1 MLVNLD
7 AFVQLCVSTLRTF
20 KDPQT
25 AFTEGVRNRIK
36 RFTRGSVVART
47 FFFTREGSGFV
58 QKACRNLLKRRGEES
73 LMRSPITATDCH
85 AWAEVG
91 AHWKLPEIMKKDM
104 INEWKRERKQ
114 GGSPPK
120 HPWFFIIFL
129 SLSFLL
135 PLFPPFILSHFR
147 RFHIRDQ
154 FFCLFFYT
162 FLSLFI
168 NLFICYMF
176 YL

>member
-7 AFVQLCVSTLRTF
+7 AFVQVCVSTLRTF

-47 FFFTREGSGFV
+47 FFFYPRRFRFCPEGLS
-58 QKACRNLLKRRGEES
+58 KPAEEERRGE
-73 LMRSPITATDCH
+73 PD
-85 AWAEVG
+85 EVAYHSNWLSRLSG
-91 AHWKLPEIMKKDM
+91 
-104 INEWKRERKQ
+104 
-114 GGSPPK
+114 GGSSLK
-120 HPWFFIIFL
+120 APWNHEERHDKWMKTREKTGWLPSETPINFLLFFL

-154 FFCLFFYT
+154 FFCLFFFYT
-162 FLSLFI
+162 FPSLFI
-168 NLFICYMF
+168 N
-176 YL
+176 